1 MHLTS
6 RHHGFLR
13 YLTEWQAAEIYRRR
27 RLCLRATRKAAAV
40 SDSAIARKFELDRS
54 TVVRLIA
61 RPGTGGADGDLI
73 RAMVE
78 GRDGLRAEA
87 KRHSLAA
94 LAAEYGVPISQV
106 LAAAQPEIWA
116 AAPNTAAYTEPSH
129 PPLNHPA
136 GHGGIARY
144 P

>member
-6 RHHGFLR
+6 HHHGFLR

-27 RLCLRATRKAAAV
+27 QMCLRATRRAAAV
-40 SDSAIARKFELDRS
+40 SDSAIARKFELDRT
-54 TVVRLIA
+54 TVARYIA
-61 RPGTGGADGDLI
+61 QPGTGGADGDLI

-116 AAPNTAAYTEPSH
+116 AAPN
-129 PPLNHPA
+129 
-136 GHGGIARY
+136 IAPTSEHSADLRT
-144 P
+144 

>member
-1 MHLTS
+1 MILRSHNHS
-6 RHHGFLR
+6 FLR
-13 YLTEWQAAEIYRRR
+13 HITEHAALEIYRRR
-27 RLCLRATRKAAAV
+27 LLGITATRKAAAV

-61 RPGTGGADGDLI
+61 QPGTGGADGDLI
-73 RAMVE
+73 RAMVD

-94 LAAEYGVPISQV
+94 LAADYGVPISQV

-116 AAPNTAAYTEPSH
+116 AAPN
-129 PPLNHPA
+129 
-136 GHGGIARY
+136 IA
-144 P
+144 PTSEHSGS